1 MQPND
6 CGYRWRSPFPINS
19 NIGRLTMTPE
29 YFTIAVL
36 LAAQAATL
44 AILWD
49 THRQY
54 SWFRNAWVRDT
65 KELLLWKQNAV
76 MRDPKSG
83 KYVKRIRS

>member
-1 MQPND
+1 
-6 CGYRWRSPFPINS
+6 
-19 NIGRLTMTPE
+19 MTPE

-36 LAAQAATL
+36 LATQVATL

-49 THRQY
+49 TYNQY
-54 SWFRNAWVRDT
+54 SWFRKAWVRDT

-83 KYVKRIRS
+83 KYIKRDKR